1 MRQWIVGGLFW
12 MALLPLAP
20 AAAQETARAP
30 GDQEIVVTGN
40 ADVERQ
46 LTDFVGALT
55 QTPGGGQLSRFE
67 TAVCPTAV
75 GVSPTQKAAVIARMK
90 VVAKAAGLD
99 VGGASCTPNVLL
111 IVVADKRAFLE
122 ALWAK
127 HGYYFGDMSSWAVKR
142 LISRPGPATAWQV
155 AGPLRNA
162 DGRELASNDGVAIN
176 RTTRPDSRLSASGRP
191 QFAAAAVVVE
201 SKSLEGLTTTQVADY
216 AAMRAY
222 TRADPSKL
230 PPSTP
235 TILGILDAPMDAEV
249 PITLTD
255 WDLAFLRS
263 FYAAP
268 SNLTAASQ
276 RSQIKRGVKRELE
289 KGERRE

>member
-1 MRQWIVGGLFW
+1 MRQWIVGFLFS
-12 MALLPLAP
+12 ASLAVVPP
-20 AAAQETARAP
+20 AAAQEADPPAD
-30 GDQEIVVTGN
+30 DQQIVVTGN
-40 ADVERQ
+40 ANVERQ

-67 TAVCPTAV
+67 SAVCPTAV
-75 GVSPTQKAAVIARMK
+75 GVSSTQKAAVIARMK
-90 VVAKAAGLD
+90 VVAKAAGLA
-99 VGGASCTPNVLL
+99 VGGSSCVPNVLL
-111 IVVADKRAFLE
+111 VVTADKRAFLE
-122 ALWAK
+122 ALRAK
-127 HGYYFGDMSSWAVKR
+127 HGYYFGDMSSWAVKK
-142 LISRPGPATAWQV
+142 LIAQPGPAAAWQV

-162 DGRELASNDGVAIN
+162 DGRELATNGGPPLN
-176 RTTRPDSRLSASGRP
+176 RTTRPESRLSASGRP

-201 SKSLEGLTTTQVADY
+201 SKSLEGLTTTQLADY

-222 TRADPSKL
+222 TRADPAKL
-230 PPSTP
+230 PASAP
-235 TILGILDAPMDAEV
+235 TILSVLEAPMDAEV

-276 RSQIKRGVKRELE
+276 RSQIKKGVKRALE
-289 KGERRE
+289 REGRGE